1 MYIYIYIYYIL
12 YIHLLVHL
20 FLFFYQQPT
29 NGVAFVKGQ
38 SLAYVPRKGFLGN
51 DSFLYKT
58 YDAYIDPSFPNYV
71 HTAIGF
77 VTIFVVKHP
86 PEIISRPKP
95 LEVCQEQ
102 SLNIGRY
109 NVLYLRLVI
118 FMNFLDKAKFWFC
131 YVEEE
136 FFN

>member
-1 MYIYIYIYYIL
+1 MTSNFAS
-12 YIHLLVHL
+12 L
-20 FLFFYQQPT
+20 FLFSYQQPT

-51 DSFLYKT
+51 DSFLYKA

-71 HTAIGF
+71 HTT
-77 VTIFVVKHP
+77 TIFVVKHP
-86 PEIISRPKP
+86 PEIISRPKT

-109 NVLYLRLVI
+109 NFLNLRLVI
-118 FMNFLDKAKFWFC
+118 LINFMDKAKFWFS
-131 YVEEE
+131 
-136 FFN
+136 